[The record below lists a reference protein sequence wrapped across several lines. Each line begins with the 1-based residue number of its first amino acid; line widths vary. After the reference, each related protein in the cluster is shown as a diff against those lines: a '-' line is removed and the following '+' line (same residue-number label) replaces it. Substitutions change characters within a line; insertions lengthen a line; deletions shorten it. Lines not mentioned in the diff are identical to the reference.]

1 MENQVCNCEHKNHN
15 WVWWLILLLV
25 ASIITGL
32 AVHYCEHHQEQFV
45 EEDPELL
52 NDSEIT
58 IKDVLDTRNYL
69 LEAQHIDS
77 VFLHM
82 PEVVLIDILMTHGTS
97 LSNAEIVDIYESY
110 PETYN
115 SVLSGARAQKYLT
128 DSLTLKPQPEQ
139 YDTTIIHRMD
149 SLKHVIDSLNKF
161 KVKE

>member
-15 WVWWLILLLV
+15 WGWWLILVLV

-32 AVHYCEHHQEQFV
+32 AVHYYEHRQEQFV
-45 EEDPELL
+45 EEDPELQS
-52 NDSEIT
+52 DEIT

-115 SVLSGARAQKYLT
+115 AVMSGARAQKYLT

-149 SLKHVIDSLNKF
+149 SLKHVIDSLNGF
-161 KVKE
+161 KVRE

>member
-15 WVWWLILLLV
+15 WGWWLILVLV

-32 AVHYCEHHQEQFV
+32 AVYYHEHHQERFV
-45 EEDPELL
+45 EEDPELQS
-52 NDSEIT
+52 DEIT

-97 LSNAEIVDIYESY
+97 LSNADIVDIYESY

-139 YDTTIIHRMD
+139 YDTTIIHRID

-161 KVKE
+161 KVRE